1 MPRRTSPPDTLASRP
16 GCLCAKRSGGW
27 NRFFRGRERGLTLA
41 EVLIATAILAV
52 AAVAV
57 TKAVATGHQVTY
69 AALNTE
75 RAVALAEALMDE
87 ILAKPVTD
95 PEGQLGSGPDDTEL
109 VRADFDNTDDY
120 DGYVEAMD
128 TLADLSGTLYPDSYQ
143 RYQRSVTVTDST
155 ITIVSMGTSVSGYQV
170 VVEVTG
176 TDSLGNATG
185 LAWRVERFVPVPE
198 DDS

>member
-1 MPRRTSPPDTLASRP
+1 VPRRTLPPDTSKNRTRCRCADRIGSR
-16 GCLCAKRSGGW
+16 A
-27 NRFFRGRERGLTLA
+27 FRRRGQGLTLA

-87 ILAKPVTD
+87 ILAKPVED
-95 PEGQLGSGPDDTEL
+95 PEGQLGTGPDDTEF

-120 DGYVEAMD
+120 DGYIETAT
-128 TLADLSGTLYPDSYQ
+128 TLADPSGTLYPDSYQ

-155 ITIVSMGTSVSGYQV
+155 ISMPGMGTSVSGYQV
-170 VVEVTG
+170 VVEVIG
-176 TDSLGNATG
+176 TDNLDNATG
-185 LAWRVERFVPVPE
+185 LIWQVERFVPVPE
-198 DDS
+198 DDT